1 MYLYLKPCQHGFL
14 DNLDLDTDQVNDL
27 GLYAQMG
34 LDMSRSL
41 VRLRRK
47 AEQEGDKQNLV
58 TLQVAAEAHPSH
70 ATEVHCLPAQHMRL
84 GVVLLWRNSHTR

>member
-1 MYLYLKPCQHGFL
+1 MYLYLKPCQHAFL
-14 DNLDLDTDQVNDL
+14 VGLDLDTDQVNDL

-34 LDMSRSL
+34 LDMCKSL
-41 VRLRRK
+41 VRLKRK
-47 AEQEGDKQNLV
+47 AEQAGDKQNLV
-58 TLQVAAEAHPSH
+58 ALQVAAEAHPTH

>member
-14 DNLDLDTDQVNDL
+14 DNLDLDTEQVNDL

-41 VRLRRK
+41 VRRRRK

-58 TLQVAAEAHPSH
+58 ALKAAGEGHPSQ

>member
-14 DNLDLDTDQVNDL
+14 DNLDLDTEQVNDL

-34 LDMSRSL
+34 LDMCGSL
-41 VRLRRK
+41 ARLKRT

-58 TLQVAAEAHPSH
+58 ALKAAGEGHPSQ

>member
-14 DNLDLDTDQVNDL
+14 DNLDLDTEQVNDL

-34 LDMSRSL
+34 LEMSCYL
-41 VRLRRK
+41 VRLKRK
-47 AEQEGDKQNLV
+47 AEQEGDEQNLV
-58 TLQVAAEAHPSH
+58 ALKAAGEGHPSQ